1 MVRRVIIG
9 TRGSEKGM
17 WITTAGKDALTS
29 TVQED
34 FLVDT
39 TRKNTQPR
47 FKGIIINPTLSYQGT
62 TRYTTYET
70 VAVCTEYAGYYG
82 PPGGYRSEW
91 KCDKNGE
98 NCKFEAVYYANNTW
112 YTYCKT
118 YGTENSQ
125 VDHPGVATY
134 QATIAHNLGYLP
146 QSILSSTTEYPGS
159 PCPNIF
165 IDENNIYLRYYEADV
180 GYTASGI
187 VFTASKPSTYTL
199 YVTVHYTLLAQAA

>member
-29 TVQED
+29 TAQED

-39 TRKNTQPR
+39 ARKNTQPR
-47 FKGIIINPTLSYQGT
+47 FKGIVINPTLSYQGT
-62 TRYTTYET
+62 TRYTSYEP
-70 VAVCTEYAGYYG
+70 VVVCDEYDYTKSNCQNYAY
-82 PPGGYRSEW
+82 PGASYVQTGTDAKGNAIYQW
-91 KCDKNGE
+91 CTLN
-98 NCKFEAVYYANNTW
+98 Y
-112 YTYCKT
+112 YCKRSHIE
-118 YGTENSQ
+118 YNQ

-134 QATIAHNLGYLP
+134 ETTIAHNLGYLP

-187 VFTASKPSTYTL
+187 VYTASKPSTYTL